1 MNIKSTLTAMAC
13 LSFFAFAAL
22 PEMRITTQN
31 NAEPQSKNGGSCQ
44 GAWTAATGTH
54 IFDYITVTNFKLT
67 GSAADLE
74 KSTAKDDSIHIRL
87 RGNSTADAAKKP
99 YRIKFDKK
107 VSLIDK
113 NREPAKSWA
122 LLANFYDGTFALN
135 AMAFEMGKRMGLD
148 FTNSSQL
155 VDLYINNQYKGI
167 YQLTEQIQSNKRSV
181 DLRDKHNGWLV
192 EFDYHAPASD
202 ECLRAYVVDKNGYN
216 ITSFIKAPELDDTP
230 NPKDSTQ
237 LRFVK
242 NDLKKLV
249 DKMKESSFPNNGYR
263 DLIDLESF
271 AKYVLIQ
278 LVMDNFDF
286 NSKTQTGGLPGS
298 NFLYRIDDCSKIQ
311 AGPLWDFDLA
321 AGVQNGGGG
330 GMFPGFP
337 GMGGGGAAGF
347 PSHYQSYQ
355 DPVAPTSQNYSHA
368 FYKRL
373 WEDPV
378 FKAKYKK
385 LWDKHKSDFQSMGT
399 YIDNIKSQV
408 SGSVTGKGTNTWAN
422 NSMMGSGPLTQDQFD
437 KEVSGFKTWLTN
449 RIGYVDQQ
457 LNGIDTS
464 KDVAESAPA
473 CSGGG
478 SSSSNATTQ
487 PSSSSK
493 QSSSSSA
500 ASSGCAYQ
508 SSWCDSKPVA
518 TTPTAEGSSCFFV
531 SSITKL
537 QGSGIKIN
545 GVTPAVNNG
554 NSEFVCGQWSKGD
567 CSSLLPAKQ
576 DGGYYI
582 YTGSWVSL
590 ENSTFTNG
598 SSNCGNSTPIRPIL
612 ISQTVTVDAISVMH
626 NAINLQVRSTAKLD
640 IYNLNGKLQKSLNFG
655 SGVYNVSF
663 SDLPKGMYVMQAT
676 LGSEKKVQRFVVK

>member
-1 MNIKSTLTAMAC
+1 MTIKSTITAIAC
-13 LSFFAFAAL
+13 LSFFTFAAL
-22 PEMRITTQN
+22 PEMRITTKN
-31 NAEPQSKNGGSCQ
+31 SAEPQSKNGGTCQ
-44 GAWTAATGTH
+44 GAWTNSGMSTH
-54 IFDYITVTNFKLT
+54 IFDYIAVTNFQLT
-67 GSAADLE
+67 GSAADLT
-74 KSTAKDDSIHIRL
+74 KTPALNDSIYIRL

-113 NREPAKSWA
+113 NKEPAKSWA

-135 AMAFEMGKRMGLD
+135 AMAFEMGKKMGLD

-216 ITSFIKAPELDDTP
+216 ITSFIKAPELDDMD

-242 NDLKKLV
+242 NDLKKLI

-278 LVMDNFDF
+278 LVLDNFDF
-286 NSKTQTGGLPGS
+286 NSKTQAGGLPGS

-321 AGVQNGGGG
+321 AGVQNNGGGG
-330 GMFPGFP
+330 GGFGGWP
-337 GMGGGGAAGF
+337 GMPGQGGGAAGF

-355 DPVAPTSQNYSHA
+355 DPVAPTSQNYSHI
-368 FYKRL
+368 FYRRL

-408 SGSVTGKGTNTWAN
+408 SGSVTGKGNNTWAN
-422 NSMMGSGPLTQDQFD
+422 NSMMGGTLTQQQFD
-437 KEVSGFKTWLTN
+437 TEVSGFKTWLNN
-449 RIGYVDQQ
+449 RINYVEQE
-457 LNGIDTS
+457 LRNIDTS
-464 KDVAESAPA
+464 KDIAESSLVCEDEKTPQ
-473 CSGGG
+473 
-478 SSSSNATTQ
+478 Q
-487 PSSSSK
+487 PQLPS
-493 QSSSSSA
+493 
-500 ASSGCAYQ
+500 
-508 SSWCDSKPVA
+508 P
-518 TTPTAEGSSCFFV
+518 
-531 SSITKL
+531 IKL
-537 QGSGIKIN
+537 QIAGIN
-545 GVTPAVNNG
+545 GILAIKNG
-554 NSEFVCGQWSKGD
+554 V
-567 CSSLLPAKQ
+567 
-576 DGGYYI
+576 
-582 YTGSWVSL
+582 
-590 ENSTFTNG
+590 
-598 SSNCGNSTPIRPIL
+598 
-612 ISQTVTVDAISVMH
+612 
-626 NAINLQVRSTAKLD
+626 NLQVQKSASLD
-640 IYNLNGKLQKSLNFG
+640 IYTLSGKLQKSLNFG
-655 SGVYNVSF
+655 SGVYNVPLG
-663 SDLPKGMYVMQAT
+663 DLPKGMYIAKVSFGDGVKVLRVPVM
-676 LGSEKKVQRFVVK
+676 

>member
-1 MNIKSTLTAMAC
+1 
-13 LSFFAFAAL
+13 
-22 PEMRITTQN
+22 
-31 NAEPQSKNGGSCQ
+31 
-44 GAWTAATGTH
+44 
-54 IFDYITVTNFKLT
+54 
-67 GSAADLE
+67 
-74 KSTAKDDSIHIRL
+74 
-87 RGNSTADAAKKP
+87 
-99 YRIKFDKK
+99 
-107 VSLIDK
+107 
-113 NREPAKSWA
+113 

-202 ECLRAYVVDKNGYN
+202 ECLRAFIVDPAATCTPSQQNNWCQGQQGQQTGSNYN
-216 ITSFIKAPELDDTP
+216 LTSFIKAPELDDTD

-242 NDLKKLV
+242 NDLNKLV
-249 DKMKESSFPNNGYR
+249 SKMKESSFPNNGYR

-286 NSKTQTGGLPGS
+286 NSKTQQGGLTGS

-330 GMFPGFP
+330 GFGGWPGQ
-337 GMGGGGAAGF
+337 GGGAAGF

-355 DPVAPTSQNYSHA
+355 DPVTPTSQNYSHA

-385 LWDKHKSDFQSMGT
+385 LWDRHKSDFQSMGT

-408 SGSVTGKGTNTWAN
+408 ESSITGKGNNTWAN
-422 NSMMGSGPLTQDQFD
+422 NSMMGSGTLTQQQFNT
-437 KEVSGFKTWLTN
+437 EVSGFKTWLNN
-449 RIGYVDQQ
+449 RISYVDQQ

-464 KDVAESAPA
+464 KDIAESVPD
-473 CSGGG
+473 CVVG
-478 SSSSNATTQ
+478 SSSSKVNT
-487 PSSSSK
+487 
-493 QSSSSSA
+493 SSSSS
-500 ASSGCAYQ
+500 SSSSTTSSSSTANTSNVTLSCTNLQ
-508 SSWCDSKPVA
+508 SNVA
-518 TTPTAEGSSCFFV
+518 KGGTIAVPTL
-531 SSITKL
+531 T
-537 QGSGIKIN
+537 
-545 GVTPAVNNG
+545 
-554 NSEFVCGQWSKGD
+554 
-567 CSSLLPAKQ
+567 CS
-576 DGGYYI
+576 
-582 YTGSWVSL
+582 
-590 ENSTFTNG
+590 NG
-598 SSNCGNSTPIRPIL
+598 SQATNPNWTGRPASNTSWTVSANTNTASYTIGVVNATCGSASGLTAACGTVTVGNSTPIRLPQIASDNKIL
-612 ISQTVTVDAISVMH
+612 IIK
-626 NAINLQVRSTAKLD
+626 NGLNLHVKETARID

-655 SGVYNVSF
+655 SGVYNVQF
-663 SDLPKGMYVMQAT
+663 SDLPKGLYVMQAR

>member
-1 MNIKSTLTAMAC
+1 MNIKSILVAMVC
-13 LSFFAFAAL
+13 LSVFSFAAL
-22 PEMRITTQN
+22 PEMRITTKN

-44 GAWTAATGTH
+44 GAWTSATGTH
-54 IFDYITVTNFKLT
+54 IFDYISVTEFKLT
-67 GSAADLE
+67 GSAADLT
-74 KSTAKDDSIHIRL
+74 KTPALDDSIYIRL

-107 VSLIDK
+107 VSLIDRNK
-113 NREPAKSWA
+113 EPAKSWA

-202 ECLRAYVVDKNGYN
+202 ECLRAYNLDPNGYKL
-216 ITSFIKAPELDDTP
+216 TSFIKAPELDDTP

-242 NDLKKLV
+242 NDLTALV
-249 DKMKESSFPNNGYR
+249 NKMKENTFPNNGYR
-263 DLIDLESF
+263 DLIDLDSW

-278 LVMDNFDF
+278 LVLDNFDF
-286 NSKTQTGGLPGS
+286 NSKTQQGGLTGS

-330 GMFPGFP
+330 MGGGFP
-337 GMGGGGAAGF
+337 GGGWPGMPGQGGGAAGF

-355 DPVAPTSQNYSHA
+355 DPIAPTSQNYSHA

-385 LWDKHKSDFQSMGT
+385 LWDKHKNDFQNLST
-399 YIDNIKSQV
+399 LIDNIKSQV
-408 SGSVTGKGTNTWAN
+408 SGSITGKGTNTWAN

-437 KEVSGFKTWLTN
+437 KEVTGLKTWLTN
-449 RIGYVDQQ
+449 RIGYVDQE
-457 LNGIDTS
+457 LRNMNIDTS
-464 KDVAESAPA
+464 KDIAESTPA
-473 CSGGG
+473 CNVGGG
-478 SSSSNATTQ
+478 SSSSKANT
-487 PSSSSK
+487 
-493 QSSSSSA
+493 SSSSSA
-500 ASSGCAYQ
+500 NNSSSSGANNSGLTCSNLQ
-508 SSWCDSKPVA
+508 SNVA
-518 TTPTAEGSSCFFV
+518 KGATIAEPTL
-531 SSITKL
+531 T
-537 QGSGIKIN
+537 
-545 GVTPAVNNG
+545 
-554 NSEFVCGQWSKGD
+554 CG
-567 CSSLLPAKQ
+567 
-576 DGGYYI
+576 
-582 YTGSWVSL
+582 
-590 ENSTFTNG
+590 NG
-598 SSNCGNSTPIRPIL
+598 SQPTNQNWEGRPQGNSTWTVSETTNTPSYNISVTATCGQAYNLRADCGTVIVGSETPIRLPQIARDNKIL
-612 ISQTVTVDAISVMH
+612 AIKNGLSLHVQTSARV
-626 NAINLQVRSTAKLD
+626 D
-640 IYNLNGKLQKSLNFG
+640 IYNLNGKLQKSLNFE
-655 SGVYNVSF
+655 SGVYNIPLEG
-663 SDLPKGMYVMQAT
+663 LPKGMYVAKVSF
-676 LGSEKKVQRFVVK
+676 GSSVKILRVPVM